1 MLKYLIVFLLVSSP
15 VFLKAQPSLFGNDSA
30 SRKIMENDCDGK
42 IFTRVEHIPSLK
54 ISIQEFEDSLTSLLK
69 SKKAFHKTDRII
81 FKFIITTKSQMFE
94 LSREYGEIKKENIV
108 KEAIQSFSNL
118 WLPAIQNG
126 RAVCSY
132 VRLDMT
138 IQEDKLN
145 IKVVQ

>member
-1 MLKYLIVFLLVSSP
+1 MLKYLFLFLLASSP
-15 VFLKAQPSLFGNDSA
+15 AFLKAQPSLFGNDST
-30 SRKIMENDCDGK
+30 SKKIMENDCDEK
-42 IFTRVEHIPSLK
+42 VFTRVEQIPSLK

-69 SKKAFHKTDRII
+69 SKKAFYKTDRII

-108 KEAIQSFSNL
+108 KESLQSFSNL

-138 IQEDKLN
+138 IQEDKLY